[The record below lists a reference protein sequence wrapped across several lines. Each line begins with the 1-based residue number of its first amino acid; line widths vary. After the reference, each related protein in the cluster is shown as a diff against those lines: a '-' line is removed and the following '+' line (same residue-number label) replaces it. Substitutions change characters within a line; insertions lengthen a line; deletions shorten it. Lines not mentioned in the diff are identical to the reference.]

1 MMVRPFK
8 VAFSDIQN
16 YYSNI
21 KTNDIDNV
29 MREIVTN
36 VFNQSIEIEIPR
48 ISRCE
53 SFLNLL
59 SKFNKDQNIFEYE
72 KVQKLKSYLLEE
84 NQDDEDLEYV
94 DTIFVPKYEF
104 ENDYNLVE
112 QYKYLINKL
121 DAYRKE
127 NKGSD
132 LDFFHEF
139 IFIKNKQEND
149 VFRITSIKD
158 GLGRTVKKY
167 FEDNY
172 PSAFKHNR
180 SKLFT
185 NIYKYFKICQPIA
198 LSDEEFVEFKR
209 LMMTAYDKDSNMLY
223 TLNHTDADIIETYL
237 INYKFN
243 NSDYRFLDTLLDD
256 NIPNSW
262 CYEEILVNS
271 NIFIVN
277 LKLIGELWLNGN
289 ISGKSFIEL
298 LNQPELDF
306 IKSDVI
312 DILNKNSLSVNDL
325 IDVSRE
331 AIENIY
337 LDIDKNR
344 ANMQGETQI
353 VLYDPNRG
361 HWEVFEDSIEH
372 SFREDTTSDNG
383 FYARNPLLDIKDG
396 SVCAIDF
403 GTKSTVVAIR
413 NQEER
418 LVRIGTGDYY
428 SEVRKTDYENPT
440 TIYFDDFLSFI
451 NAYEARAGRPFTLWK
466 DLKISHEAEQRFY
479 NDITN
484 EDNFYATFNEL
495 KQWANDPLRY
505 QIIRD
510 RKGKEI
516 NLVPYEKLV
525 TDNNFDPIELYAYYL
540 GLYINNMNNG
550 IYLNYVLSFPV
561 NYGKEVQDRLLNS
574 FTKGLKKA
582 LPSSILS
589 NNEVMEDFEVY
600 AGASEPA
607 AYAITALEKYSLEP
621 SNDDDEVAY
630 GVFDFGGGTTD
641 YDFGIE
647 IKPSDGRRKFEL
659 TQFGKGGDPYLGG
672 ENLLQLMA
680 YKVYC
685 ENKLEMLKN
694 RIPIVLPQKS
704 SRIPGFEVLVM
715 DHDIA
720 TKEAYSNMRVLMHLL
735 RPIWEE
741 AKGAEEEFNEES
753 KVVRLFSSDTSDMK
767 GIDITLKINIDDLK
781 SLLKEHISIGVQNFI
796 SQMHAVFKKKDLK
809 TYPIHIFL
817 AGNSCKSTILQEI
830 FIDSL
835 VKSIKEFITTHD
847 EQPDVEKLELYKLY
861 PPLGIQ
867 FDIGS
872 IKKSFHDDDLTILN
886 QLLVDSTNLEESDR
900 DTPSDQKRTGKTG
913 VVFGLLRSRKG
924 GKDVRIINENLTD
937 IDEIKFPFYLGVEGD
952 SRMFKTVISIDVPY
966 NTWAPFD
973 WADEKRFELY
983 YTVDNRALYDNT
995 LPISETSL
1003 KVCKIDKADIN
1014 EDHKIFIRKV
1024 GINLIEYVVAD
1035 TDFNGDTTN
1044 LHVYSNVILG

>member
-1 MMVRPFK
+1 MIVRPFK
-8 VAFSDIQN
+8 VAFCDIKNN
-16 YYSNI
+16 YGNT

-29 MREIVTN
+29 MKEIITT
-36 VFNQSIEIEIPR
+36 VFNKSIEIEILK
-48 ISRCE
+48 ISQSE
-53 SFLNLL
+53 SFFHLL
-59 SKFNKDQNIFEYE
+59 TSFSKNNNIFEYK
-72 KVQKLKSYLLEE
+72 KVQKLKSDLLEE
-84 NQDDEDLEYV
+84 NQDDEDLEFA
-94 DTIFVPKYEF
+94 DTIYVPKYEF
-104 ENDYNLVE
+104 GNNIALVE
-112 QYKYLINKL
+112 RYKYLINEL
-121 DAYRKE
+121 DIYRKE
-127 NKGSD
+127 HKSSD
-132 LDFFHEF
+132 LDFYHEF
-139 IFIKNKQEND
+139 VDFKNKEEKN
-149 VFRITSIKD
+149 VSRIVSIRD
-158 GLGRTVKKY
+158 SLGRTVKKY
-167 FEDNY
+167 FEDM
-172 PSAFKHNR
+172 SASNFLYNR
-180 SKLFT
+180 DISFNDT
-185 NIYKYFKICQPIA
+185 YQYFKICQPIA
-198 LSDEEFVEFKR
+198 LSDEEFNEFKR
-209 LMMTAYDKDSNMLY
+209 LMMTAYDKDSDALY
-223 TLNHTDADIIETYL
+223 TLNYTDADIIKAYL
-237 INYKFN
+237 INYKFD
-243 NSDYRFLDTLLDD
+243 NSDYEFLDTLLDD
-256 NIPNSW
+256 NIPKSW
-262 CYEEILVNS
+262 YQEEILINS

-277 LKLIGELWLNGN
+277 LKLVGEHWINGN
-289 ISGKSFIEL
+289 ISGKSLIEL
-298 LNQPELDF
+298 LNRSELDVV
-306 IKSDVI
+306 KSDVI
-312 DILNKNSLSVNDL
+312 DILSKYGLNINEL
-325 IDVSRE
+325 IDISRE
-331 AIENIY
+331 FIENIY
-337 LDIDKNR
+337 LNIDRDR
-344 ANMQGETQI
+344 ANMQGENQTI
-353 VLYDPNRG
+353 LYDPNRG
-361 HWEVFEDSIEH
+361 HWEVFEDYIEY

-383 FYARNPLLDIKDG
+383 FYARNPVLDIKDG
-396 SVCAIDF
+396 AVCAIDF

-413 NQEER
+413 DQEER

-428 SEVRKTDYENPT
+428 SEVRATDYENPT

-451 NAYEARAGRPFTLWK
+451 NAYESRVGRPFTLWK

-516 NLVPYEKLV
+516 KLVPYKKLG
-525 TDNNFDPIELYAYYL
+525 TDNKFDPIELYAYYL

-574 FTKGLKKA
+574 FTKGLKKS
-582 LPSSILS
+582 LPSSILA
-589 NNEVMEDFEVY
+589 NDEVMEDFEVY

-621 SNDDDEVAY
+621 SNDDEVAY

-647 IKPSDGRRKFEL
+647 RKPSDGRRRFEL

-694 RIPIVLPQKS
+694 RIPIVLPQKA

-753 KVVRLFSSDTSDMK
+753 KVVRLFSSDSSDMK

-809 TYPIHIFL
+809 TYPIHVFL

-830 FIDSL
+830 FIDFL

-886 QLLVDSTNLEESDR
+886 QLLVVSTNIEESDR
-900 DTPSDQKRTGKTG
+900 DIPSDQKRTGKTG

-952 SRMFKTVISIDVPY
+952 NRMFKTVISIDIPY

-1003 KVCKIDKADIN
+1003 KVCKIDKSDIN
-1014 EDHKIFIRKV
+1014 EDHKIFIRKA
-1024 GINLIEYVVAD
+1024 GINIIEYVIANS
-1035 TDFNGDTTN
+1035 DFNGDTTN
-1044 LHVYSNVILG
+1044 LNVYSNVILG

>member
-1 MMVRPFK
+1 MIRPFK
-8 VAFSDIQN
+8 VAFCDIKN
-16 YYSNI
+16 HYENTKSN
-21 KTNDIDNV
+21 NIDNV
-29 MREIVTN
+29 IKEIITT
-36 VFNQSIEIEIPR
+36 VFNKSIEIEIPQ
-48 ISRCE
+48 ISQSE
-53 SFLNLL
+53 SFFHLL
-59 SKFNKDQNIFEYE
+59 TSFSKNNNIFEYK
-72 KVQKLKSYLLEE
+72 KVQKLKSELLEE
-84 NQDDEDLEYV
+84 DQDDEDLEFA

-104 ENDYNLVE
+104 KNNCALVE
-112 QYKYLINKL
+112 RYKYFIDQL
-121 DAYRKE
+121 DIYRKE
-127 NKGSD
+127 HKNSAM
-132 LDFFHEF
+132 DFYHEF
-139 IFIKNKQEND
+139 VSIKNKREKD
-149 VFRITSIKD
+149 VFQITSIRD
-158 GLGRTVKKY
+158 GLGRTVKNY
-167 FEDNY
+167 FEELCPFASEHD
-172 PSAFKHNR
+172 R
-180 SKLFT
+180 SNIFC
-185 NIYKYFKICQPIA
+185 NIYRYFEICQPIA
-198 LSDEEFVEFKR
+198 LSDDEFNEFKR
-209 LMMTAYDKDSNMLY
+209 LMMTAYDKDSNTLY
-223 TLNHTDADIIETYL
+223 TLNYSEADIIKTYL
-237 INYKFN
+237 VNFEFDNSNYV
-243 NSDYRFLDTLLDD
+243 FLDTLLGG
-256 NIPNSW
+256 NIPKSW
-262 CYEEILVNS
+262 CQEEILINS
-271 NIFIVN
+271 NIFIVD

-289 ISGKSFIEL
+289 ISGKSLIEL
-298 LNQPELDF
+298 LNLSELEVVE
-306 IKSDVI
+306 SAVI
-312 DILNKNSLSVNDL
+312 DILNKHGLNINDL
-325 IDVSRE
+325 INISRE

-337 LDIDKNR
+337 LNIDRNR
-344 ANMQGETQI
+344 ANMQGENQT

-361 HWEVFEDSIEH
+361 HWEVFEDSIEY
-372 SFREDTTSDNG
+372 SFRENTTVDNG
-383 FYARNPLLDIKDG
+383 FYARNPILDIKEG
-396 SVCAIDF
+396 AVCAIDF

-413 NQEER
+413 DQEER
-418 LVRIGTGDYY
+418 LLRIGTGDYY
-428 SEVRKTDYENPT
+428 SEVRETDYENPT
-440 TIYFDDFLSFI
+440 TIYFDDFLNFI
-451 NAYEARAGRPFTLWK
+451 TAYEARAGRPFTLWK

-525 TDNNFDPIELYAYYL
+525 NDNNFDPIALYAYYL

-574 FTKGLKKA
+574 FTKGLKKS
-582 LPSSILS
+582 LPSSVLS
-589 NNEVMEDFEVY
+589 NDEVMEDFEVY

-621 SNDDDEVAY
+621 CNDNEVAY

-647 IKPSDGRRKFEL
+647 RKPLDGRRRFEL

-694 RIPIVLPQKS
+694 RIPIVLPHKAN
-704 SRIPGFEVLVM
+704 RIPGFEVLVM

-753 KVVRLFSSDTSDMK
+753 KVVRLFSSDISDMK
-767 GIDITLKINIDDLK
+767 GVDITLKINIDDLK

-817 AGNSCKSTILQEI
+817 AGNSCKSTTLQEI

-867 FDIGS
+867 FDISS

-886 QLLVDSTNLEESDR
+886 QLLVDSTNIEESDR
-900 DTPSDQKRTGKTG
+900 DISSDQKRTGKTG

-924 GKDVRIINENLTD
+924 GKDVRIINKNLTD
-937 IDEIKFPFYLGVEGD
+937 INEIKFPFYLGVEGD
-952 SRMFKTVISIDVPY
+952 NRMFKTVISIDVPY

-1003 KVCKIDKADIN
+1003 KVYKIDKADIN

-1024 GINLIEYVVAD
+1024 GINKIEYVVAD

-1044 LHVYSNVILG
+1044 LHVYNNLIIG

>member
-1 MMVRPFK
+1 MVRPFK

-16 YYSNI
+16 YYRNT
-21 KTNDIDNV
+21 KTNNIDNI
-29 MREIVTN
+29 MMEIITT
-36 VFNQSIEIEIPR
+36 VFNKSIEIEIPS

-59 SKFNKDQNIFEYE
+59 SSFSKNHNIFELK
-72 KVQKLKSYLLEE
+72 KVQKLKSDLLEE
-84 NQDDEDLEYV
+84 NQNDEDLE
-94 DTIFVPKYEF
+94 FQ
-104 ENDYNLVE
+104 NLVFIPKDE
-112 QYKYLINKL
+112 FKNDCSIVERYKYLINKL
-121 DAYRKE
+121 ETYRKE
-127 NKGSD
+127 NKSSE
-132 LDFFHEF
+132 LDFYHEF
-139 IFIKNKQEND
+139 VSIKNKREKD
-149 VFRITSIKD
+149 VFQITSLKT
-158 GLGRTVKKY
+158 GFGNTVK
-167 FEDNY
+167 EDYEEIISIASVDDRN
-172 PSAFKHNR
+172 
-180 SKLFT
+180 
-185 NIYKYFKICQPIA
+185 NIFDNTYQYYRICHPLA
-198 LSDEEFVEFKR
+198 LSDEEFIEFKR
-209 LMMTAYDKDSNMLY
+209 LMMTVYDKNRNMLF
-223 TLNHTDADIIETYL
+223 TLDHTDADIIKTYL
-237 INYKFN
+237 IDYKFN

-256 NIPNSW
+256 NIPDSW
-262 CYEEILVNS
+262 YKEEIQINS
-271 NIFIVN
+271 NIFVVN
-277 LKLIGELWLNGN
+277 LKLIGELWINGN
-289 ISGKSFIEL
+289 ISGKSLIEL
-298 LNQPELDF
+298 LNQSELDSVKF
-306 IKSDVI
+306 NVI
-312 DILNKNSLSVNDL
+312 EILNKYGLNIDDL
-325 IDVSRE
+325 IDISRE
-331 AIENIY
+331 SIEKIY
-337 LDIDKNR
+337 LNIDKNR
-344 ANMQGETQI
+344 ANMQGENQTI
-353 VLYDPNRG
+353 LYDPNRG

-372 SFREDTTSDNG
+372 SFHENTTGDNG
-383 FYARNPLLDIKDG
+383 FYARNPILDIKEG
-396 SVCAIDF
+396 AVCAIDF

-413 NQEER
+413 DQDER

-428 SEVRKTDYENPT
+428 SEVRETDYENPT

-451 NAYEARAGRPFTLWK
+451 NSYEARAGRPFTLWK

-495 KQWANDPLRY
+495 KQWANAPHRY

-510 RKGKEI
+510 RQGKEI
-516 NLVPYEKLV
+516 KLVPYENLGA
-525 TDNNFDPIELYAYYL
+525 DNNFDPIELYAYYL

-574 FTKGLKKA
+574 FTKGLKKS
-582 LPSSILS
+582 LPSSILA
-589 NNEVMEDFEVY
+589 NDDVMEDFEVY

-621 SNDDDEVAY
+621 SNDDEVAY

-647 IKPSDGRRKFEL
+647 RKPSDGRRKFEL

-694 RIPIVLPQKS
+694 RIPIVLPQKAN
-704 SRIPGFEVLVM
+704 RIPGFEVLVM

-767 GIDITLKINIDDLK
+767 SIDVTLKINIEDLN

-835 VKSIKEFITTHD
+835 VKSIKEFINTHD
-847 EQPDVEKLELYKLY
+847 EQPDIEKLELYKLY
-861 PPLGIQ
+861 PPLGIK
-867 FDIGS
+867 FDINS
-872 IKKSFHDDDLTILN
+872 IKNSFRDDDLTILN
-886 QLLVDSTNLEESDR
+886 QLLVDSTNLEESER
-900 DTPSDQKRTGKTG
+900 YIPSDQKRTGKTG

-937 IDEIKFPFYLGVEGD
+937 INEIKFPFYLGVEGD
-952 SRMFKTVISIDVPY
+952 DRMFKTVISIDIPY

-1024 GINLIEYVVAD
+1024 GINIIEYVVAD

-1044 LHVYSNVILG
+1044 LHVYSNMILG